1 MELVEHLLV
10 ESVNAL
16 GSRGAT
22 NLVNGVNF
30 VAQHY
35 NDLLSIIRWTFP
47 CVMTFLLLLCFLA
60 TSKKAME

>member
-10 ESVNAL
+10 EAVNRL
-16 GSRGAT
+16 GPDGA
-22 NLVNGVNF
+22 NMLVHGVRF

-35 NDLLSIIRWTFP
+35 NDLLAIIRWTFP
-47 CVMTFLLLLCFLA
+47 CLMTFLLLLCFLV